1 MWSRPDTFSKA
12 RRGAR
17 GLGASS
23 ALAFGKEVLVGKH
36 VRRSVSGQGES
47 SPLSLVVGRGR
58 CTGSVKVCSEE
69 KATSV

>member
-1 MWSRPDTFSKA
+1 M
-12 RRGAR
+12 
-17 GLGASS
+17 GASS